1 MPCSSLLT
9 DTKSAKNKE
18 DLENCRQPLRSD
30 EHSDTNYD
38 DNSVLMSRE
47 EVTMA
52 ATRMPIWRWF
62 GPFVGCQVN
71 LGLA

>member
-1 MPCSSLLT
+1 MPRSSLPT

-18 DLENCRQPLRSD
+18 DLKNCRQPLRSH

-38 DNSVLMSRE
+38 HDSVPMGME

-62 GPFVGCQVN
+62 GPFVCCQVN